1 MIAGLVIVVFVF
13 VAGVRSAAFAAGV
26 KDVLMIAVVVL
37 LCASVASKVGAAS
50 LLDIFRVTEQQH
62 PGIGRVSFS
71 ARHPI
76 DQDQPLPPN
85 GAHIE
90 ANPRPSRHAPSPG
103 RPAAPVTEPDMEHG
117 TRRNAIEVMLSEHR
131 RLASVV
137 SGMLRVADG
146 MASGAGASGAMLMRA
161 MLYYIREFPDQ
172 IHHPKEEQYL
182 FARLRECTDEC
193 DAVIEALERQHEEGE
208 QRVSALE
215 RALTR
220 YELAGA
226 DMLSALRDE
235 VIAYAEFYANHR
247 HLEESVILP
256 AAQRYL
262 TTADWVEIDEAF
274 GANRDPFESLGNE
287 EHLDDLYTLIVQTVP
302 DARS

>member
-1 MIAGLVIVVFVF
+1 
-13 VAGVRSAAFAAGV
+13 
-26 KDVLMIAVVVL
+26 
-37 LCASVASKVGAAS
+37 
-50 LLDIFRVTEQQH
+50 
-62 PGIGRVSFS
+62 
-71 ARHPI
+71 
-76 DQDQPLPPN
+76 
-85 GAHIE
+85 
-90 ANPRPSRHAPSPG
+90 
-103 RPAAPVTEPDMEHG
+103 
-117 TRRNAIEVMLSEHR
+117 
-131 RLASVV
+131 
-137 SGMLRVADG
+137 
-146 MASGAGASGAMLMRA
+146 

-193 DAVIEALERQHEEGE
+193 DAVIESLEHQHEEGE
-208 QRVSALE
+208 RRVSALE

-226 DMLSALRDE
+226 GMRSALRDE

-247 HLEESVILP
+247 HLEESIILP

-287 EHLDDLYTLIVQTVP
+287 EHLDDLYALIVQTVP